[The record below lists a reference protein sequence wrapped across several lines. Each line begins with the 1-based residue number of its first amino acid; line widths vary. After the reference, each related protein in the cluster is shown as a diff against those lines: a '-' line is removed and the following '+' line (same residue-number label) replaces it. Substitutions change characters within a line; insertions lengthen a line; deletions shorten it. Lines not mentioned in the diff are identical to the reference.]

1 MRALP
6 VNKTG
11 KIIAIGGG
19 GFTHGVDPTLDD
31 FCLDFLSPQPNV
43 GFVGL
48 ASLEF
53 EEKIERFYERF
64 GGYAASLSHLPHDAS
79 ENEAKLWLAGKH
91 LVYFGGGDTAHLIAQ
106 LKSRRLVQLFRRANA
121 EGLVIAGVSA
131 GGVCWFDWALS
142 DAGGKGYA
150 PLEGLGIVA
159 SGVCPHYSEEPQRA
173 PVFERL
179 IAADP
184 ALSGYAIDDGACL
197 VAQSGRVAGSFS
209 ARDNAAVHFVQNI
222 KGTATSLKLAP
233 FAFDR

>member
-1 MRALP
+1 MNTA
-6 VNKTG
+6 G
-11 KIIAIGGG
+11 EIIAIGGG
-19 GFTHGVDPTLDD
+19 GFTHGLDPTLDD
-31 FCLDFLSPQPNV
+31 FCLDFVSAQPNV

-48 ASLEF
+48 ASLEP

-64 GGYAASLSHLPHDAS
+64 GGHSAILSHLPHGAS
-79 ENEAKLWLAGKH
+79 ETEAKLWLAGKH
-91 LVYFGGGDTAHLIAQ
+91 LVYFGGGNTAHLIEQ

-150 PLEGLGIVA
+150 PLAGLGFVA
-159 SGVCPHYSEEPQRA
+159 TGVCPHYSEEPQRG

-179 IAADP
+179 ITDDP

-197 VAQSGRVAGSFS
+197 VAQSGRLVGSFS